1 MPSKISAKSR
11 KQADPKEVD
20 FESSLEALEA
30 LVERME
36 SGDQPLETALQD
48 FEKGISLV
56 RSCQAALENAELRV
70 KQLVE
75 KNGGSTLAPL
85 DEDDDA

>member
-1 MPSKISAKSR
+1 MPTKRSTKASKQS
-11 KQADPKEVD
+11 EVD
-20 FESSLEALEA
+20 FEASLEALEK

-48 FEKGISLV
+48 FEKGIKLV
-56 RSCQAALENAELRV
+56 RSCQAALESAELRV

-75 KNGGSTLAPL
+75 KNGGSSLEVL
-85 DEDDDA
+85 DGEGDD